1 MKSRS
6 TTSRHQERSDA
17 TRTRLIRSAEKI
29 FARDGFEAAKLEEIA
44 AEAGY
49 TRGAFYANFDSKE
62 DLFFAL
68 LEGEV
73 SSRINTVERMT
84 RSVQD
89 PEAKVLAFRE
99 FFLTISQDR
108 RWSLLALEFK
118 LFAVRHP
125 EVKTRLA
132 AMNRRLVK
140 SRIGILRDIMEGT
153 GRKLPIT
160 PAAVAMSLSA
170 VAQRAWFGAH
180 ARSRSYAGIGVKAD
194 PGKLLRQFAGP
205 ASRHHA
211 NQWACPKK
219 IASEESS
226 RRARPLLT
234 PNQAIPADID

>member
-17 TRTRLIRSAEKI
+17 TRTRLIRAAEKI

-170 VAQRAWFGAH
+170 VANALGLEHMLDRGLMPESALKQILGNYFDSLLGPHHDTTPTNGH
-180 ARSRSYAGIGVKAD
+180 ARRK
-194 PGKLLRQFAGP
+194 
-205 ASRHHA
+205 
-211 NQWACPKK
+211 
-219 IASEESS
+219 
-226 RRARPLLT
+226 
-234 PNQAIPADID
+234 

>member
-84 RSVQD
+84 RSVQE

-140 SRIGILRDIMEGT
+140 SRIGILRDIIEGT

-170 VAQRAWFGAH
+170 VANALGLEHMLDRGLMPESALKQILGNYFDSLLGPHHDTTPTNGH
-180 ARSRSYAGIGVKAD
+180 ARRK
-194 PGKLLRQFAGP
+194 
-205 ASRHHA
+205 
-211 NQWACPKK
+211 
-219 IASEESS
+219 
-226 RRARPLLT
+226 
-234 PNQAIPADID
+234 